1 MKSLVEFV
9 WIDGTDPVKKLRSKA
24 KVVDVGHPEM
34 EDLLLQEEWNFDGSS
49 TNQADGHDSERV
61 LRPARVYND
70 PNRPEGHKMVL
81 CEVFLPDGKTP
92 HESNT
97 RAPLRNV
104 LDSGGKELDT
114 WWGFEQE
121 YCLMKGSNI
130 LGWPDHG
137 FPSPQGPYYCGV
149 GADEVVGRKVVE
161 RHAEDCLRAGI
172 MLHGINAEVMLG
184 QWEFQVGYRGFD
196 DDQAAGPLKI
206 SDDLWMARY
215 LLYRAGEEYDVWATL
230 DPKPKKGD
238 WNGSGLHTNF
248 SDKLMRSPE
257 TGLDR
262 IDEVMKYFKANHTA
276 HQELYGYNNH
286 ERLTGKHETSAYD
299 HFNYG
304 VANRGT
310 SVRMPC
316 KTRDKGCG
324 YLEDRRPAANADPY
338 EVSTRILKTMRG
350 DNAA

>member
-9 WIDGTDPVKKLRSKA
+9 WIDGTSPVKKLRSKA

-61 LRPARVYND
+61 LKPVRVYND

-92 HESNT
+92 HNSNT
-97 RAPLRNV
+97 RALLRDV
-104 LDSGGKELDT
+104 LDSGGKELHT

-161 RHAEDCLRAGI
+161 KHAEDCLTAGI

-184 QWEFQVGYRGFD
+184 QWEFQVGYRGFY
-196 DDQAAGPLKI
+196 DDQGA
-206 SDDLWMARY
+206 
-215 LLYRAGEEYDVWATL
+215 
-230 DPKPKKGD
+230 
-238 WNGSGLHTNF
+238 
-248 SDKLMRSPE
+248 
-257 TGLDR
+257 DR
-262 IDEVMKYFKANHTA
+262 KD
-276 HQELYGYNNH
+276 G
-286 ERLTGKHETSAYD
+286 
-299 HFNYG
+299 
-304 VANRGT
+304 
-310 SVRMPC
+310 
-316 KTRDKGCG
+316 
-324 YLEDRRPAANADPY
+324 
-338 EVSTRILKTMRG
+338 
-350 DNAA
+350 